1 MNSDIPRS
9 TARVGGHP
17 IHPMLVPFPI
27 AFFSAALLTDI
38 AYAVTADMMW
48 ADFSDWLLA
57 AGFVIGCLAALA
69 GLVDFAGSRGVRRQR
84 PAWPHMLGN
93 LVVLG
98 LALLDNL
105 VHSRDAWTSVVPE
118 GLILSAAIVI
128 VMAITGWLGASLVY
142 RHAAGV
148 EPLGVRQ

>member
-1 MNSDIPRS
+1 MNSEIPRS

-27 AFFSAALLTDI
+27 ALFSAALLTDI
-38 AYAVTADMMW
+38 AYFVTADMMW

-57 AGFVIGCLAALA
+57 AGLIMGCLAALA
-69 GLVDFAGSRGVRRQR
+69 GFIDFAGSRGMRRQR

-118 GLILSAAIVI
+118 GLILSALIVV
-128 VMAITGWLGASLVY
+128 VMAVTGWLGAFD
-142 RHAAGV
+142 GV
-148 EPLGVRQ
+148 